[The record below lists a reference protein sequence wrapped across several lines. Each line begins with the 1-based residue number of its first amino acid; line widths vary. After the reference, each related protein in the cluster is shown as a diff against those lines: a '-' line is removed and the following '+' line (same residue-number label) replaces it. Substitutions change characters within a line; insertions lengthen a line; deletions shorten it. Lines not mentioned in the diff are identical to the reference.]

1 MSVGGTKIH
10 KIRRNWRK
18 LMKNDPNL
26 TGWEK
31 GIVSNESMRK
41 SDQLQMTARKS
52 WEYTLYI
59 LPETSDE
66 RQKTWTHRV
75 ITSHQNSINATIH
88 QL

>member
-1 MSVGGTKIH
+1 MSVGETKIH

-31 GIVSNESMRK
+31 GIVSSMRK

-52 WEYTLYI
+52 WEYTPYI
-59 LPETSDE
+59 LSETSDE
-66 RQKTWTHRV
+66 RQKREPTE
-75 ITSHQNSINATIH
+75 
-88 QL
+88 